1 MGQVLEIFLLQ
12 TLALYAQGRET
23 EAFAALERALILAE
37 PEGYVHIFV
46 DEGAPMTALLTQ
58 VARGE
63 APVAAYAASLLEAF
77 PRTEGRK
84 LRTEYIDSGDSVRS
98 PQSSALVEPLSVREI
113 EILRLIADGLSNQA
127 IADTLVIAV
136 STVKRHINNIY
147 GKLAVQS
154 RTQAL
159 VLARELQLL

>member
-1 MGQVLEIFLLQ
+1 MGRVLDIYLLQ
-12 TLALYAQGRET
+12 ALALYAQGQET

-37 PEGYVHIFV
+37 PEGYVRIFV
-46 DEGAPMTALLTQ
+46 DEGAPMAVLLAQ

-63 APVAAYAASLLEAF
+63 APVAAYASTLLEAF
-77 PRTEGRK
+77 PGIEGRG
-84 LRTEYIDSGDSVRS
+84 LRIEYIDSGASVLS
-98 PQSSALVEPLSVREI
+98 PQSSAQIELLSAREL
-113 EILRLIADGLSNQA
+113 EVLHLIADGHSNQA
-127 IADTLVIAV
+127 IADTLILAV

-159 VLARELQLL
+159 LRARELQLL